1 MYNFLFDSLIC
12 YNILSLEV
20 HILGSN
26 ICLYVIN
33 FWHSL
38 EQFIELILKPI
49 LGTDKH
55 SFCHFYDFSLI
66 IFMGLYCG
74 FIVFNVYLFVC
85 FYQLPEDE
93 HESIEAI
100 RVIFLSLSLYI
111 SFLFHTPRWYSTTFW
126 TEMPPNSHKFLN
138 TLWL

>member
-1 MYNFLFDSLIC
+1 M
-12 YNILSLEV
+12 
-20 HILGSN
+20 
-26 ICLYVIN
+26 
-33 FWHSL
+33 FWAQISTH
-38 EQFIELILKPI
+38 
-49 LGTDKH
+49 
-55 SFCHFYDFSLI
+55 FCHFYDFSLI

-111 SFLFHTPRWYSTTFW
+111 SFLFHTPRWYSTAL
-126 TEMPPNSHKFLN
+126 FLYTYIHSQTRKTDEN
-138 TLWL
+138 GDFQLFVKISASYGVTMIPSYCGKIYLI